1 MYRQFNFQQFFVLLT
16 LCIYVFCV
24 DLRRNRYYF
33 PIRTY
38 SMVQSP
44 FWAANWFATSQE
56 IPRISRNPKV
66 HYRTHKPPQPVSIQG
81 QANPV
86 HIPTSHLLEIHPNII
101 HPSTP
106 RSPQWSISLRF
117 PHQDPIHPLSSPI
130 RAICPAHLTL
140 LDFITRTIFGIISL
154 YSINWLVFRLFCKI
168 AEGDYYFRHVCQSVC
183 PHGATRLPLDEF
195 LWNFICE
202 HFQNPLRKSKFHW
215 NLTKLTATFHKDPST
230 FLIISRLFIPRMWNV
245 SDEICRGKQNT
256 NFVFDNVFGES
267 FHLWDNMDKYCTGHR
282 WQYGN
287 IVWCGVWWMWAV
299 LAAVFFRSTDLLVIK
314 VCSLLCKLAVL
325 KFRVGRGGGAPMLE
339 CVALTQLAMFSA
351 DTLTAPAGAQKQT
364 ALYFPSVKL
373 PGPKFKL
380 INMSNL

>member
-140 LDFITRTIFGIISL
+140 VDFITRTILG
-154 YSINWLVFRLFCKI
+154 LFPYT
-168 AEGDYYFRHVCQSVC
+168 ALTDW
-183 PHGATRLPLDEF
+183 F
-195 LWNFICE
+195 LGSSAK
-202 HFQNPLRKSKFHW
+202 LRKVTITFVMFVSLSVRMEQLGSHW
-215 NLTKLTATFHKDPST
+215 
-230 FLIISRLFIPRMWNV
+230 
-245 SDEICRGKQNT
+245 T
-256 NFVFDNVFGES
+256 NFYEILFVSISKIRWENPS
-267 FHLWDNMDKYCTGHR
+267 FIEIWLN
-282 WQYGN
+282 
-287 IVWCGVWWMWAV
+287 
-299 LAAVFFRSTDLLVIK
+299 
-314 VCSLLCKLAVL
+314 
-325 KFRVGRGGGAPMLE
+325 
-339 CVALTQLAMFSA
+339 
-351 DTLTAPAGAQKQT
+351 
-364 ALYFPSVKL
+364 
-373 PGPKFKL
+373 
-380 INMSNL
+380 

>member
-1 MYRQFNFQQFFVLLT
+1 M
-16 LCIYVFCV
+16 
-24 DLRRNRYYF
+24 
-33 PIRTY
+33 P
-38 SMVQSP
+38 SP
-44 FWAANWFATSQE
+44 
-56 IPRISRNPKV
+56 
-66 HYRTHKPPQPVSIQG
+66 
-81 QANPV
+81 
-86 HIPTSHLLEIHPNII
+86 SHSCRFYHPHNI
-101 HPSTP
+101 
-106 RSPQWSISLRF
+106 
-117 PHQDPIHPLSSPI
+117 
-130 RAICPAHLTL
+130 
-140 LDFITRTIFGIISL
+140 GIISL

-325 KFRVGRGGGAPMLE
+325 KFRVGRGGGHRCWNVWLWRSSPCFL
-339 CVALTQLAMFSA
+339 LIRSLLLLARRNRRHFTFQVLNCLDPNS
-351 DTLTAPAGAQKQT
+351 
-364 ALYFPSVKL
+364 SW
-373 PGPKFKL
+373 
-380 INMSNL
+380 